1 MSLKDVTDWSSYL
14 GPSSPLPTDVVFD
27 IRETVVQKD
36 GTTSEVSCKV
46 EAHKLL
52 LAAANPVF
60 R

>member
-1 MSLKDVTDWSSYL
+1 MSLKDIADWSSYL

-27 IRETVVQKD
+27 IRETVVLED
-36 GTTSEVSCKV
+36 GSTSEVRCRV